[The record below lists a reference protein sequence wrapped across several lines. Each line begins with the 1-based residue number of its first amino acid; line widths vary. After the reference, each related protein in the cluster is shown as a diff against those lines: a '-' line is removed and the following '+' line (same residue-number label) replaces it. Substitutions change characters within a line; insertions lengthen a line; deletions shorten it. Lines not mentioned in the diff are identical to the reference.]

1 MTDYADIN
9 VTSDDWTTVAAA
21 TDVVRWQAQG
31 ASVRLSTK
39 SAPSGETGTIYA
51 PGEVFDCPAGVAVSY
66 RRAGHPSGKL
76 TREVIS

>member
-9 VTSDDWTTVAAA
+9 VTSDAWTAVAAA

-39 SAPSGETGTIYA
+39 AAPAGLTGTIYA
-51 PGEVFDCPAGVAVSY
+51 PGEVFDCPAGMAVSY
-66 RRAGHPSGKL
+66 RRASTSAARL
-76 TREVIS
+76 TREVIG